1 MVATRRNRIAVPFP
15 WTGRPRTGPGLR
27 AGARSRVLP
36 FAVLLSV
43 VVLTGT
49 VIPVTLALF
58 TDSASSTGAFT
69 AAILKPPTGVSATGG
84 LNATL
89 TWTSSTSSGATGYT
103 VERAT
108 TQAGTYA
115 QIGIATPVSATS
127 YVDAPAS
134 GTFWYRLST
143 YRGSWA
149 SATTAPVS
157 ATVSG
162 SMSTGAKA
170 CTPGSNAPDT
180 GGNGDG
186 YETNADN
193 ACSSNGAVAVDA
205 NTGSSGRSMS
215 CANAA
220 NDRERYWGYAFGLP
234 GSVTS
239 IDGVTVRADAGMN
252 NNGGSS
258 NLCVQLSWD
267 GGTSWT
273 TAKSVT
279 LSGSAI
285 ASYTFGSSSDTW
297 GHTWTSGQLSTSSFR
312 VRLIDATSNPNKDYR
327 LDYVA
332 VTVQY
337 TP

>member
-1 MVATRRNRIAVPFP
+1 MFVARRNRIALPLP
-15 WTGRPRTGPGLR
+15 WIGRPETGPGPR
-27 AGARSRVLP
+27 GRARSRVMPL
-36 FAVLLSV
+36 AVLLSV
-43 VVLTGT
+43 VVFTGT

-84 LNATL
+84 SNATL
-89 TWTSSTSSGATGYT
+89 TWTASTSSGATGYS

-108 TQAGTYA
+108 TQTGTYA
-115 QIGIATPVSATS
+115 QIGTATPVSATS
-127 YVDAPAS
+127 YVDSPAT

-143 YRGSWA
+143 YRGSWT
-149 SATTAPVS
+149 SVTTAPVS
-157 ATVSG
+157 ALVSG
-162 SMSTGAKA
+162 STSTGAKA
-170 CTPGSNAPDT
+170 CAPGSNAPDT

-205 NTGSSGRSMS
+205 NTGISGRSTS
-215 CANAA
+215 CTNTA

-234 GSVTS
+234 GSVAS

-252 NNGGSS
+252 NNGGTS

-285 ASYTFGSSSDTW
+285 ATYTLGSSSDTW

-312 VRLIDATSNPNKDYR
+312 VRLIDATGNPNKDYR
-327 LDYVA
+327 LDYLA